1 MKSLLLY
8 ARQLGQR
15 RTSAFHL
22 LPRHEAPAAER
33 GHHVFGN
40 RVGMADRPRSL
51 REMFSDTEYDND
63 DDAGRDDVA

>member
-1 MKSLLLY
+1 MKSLLVY

-22 LPRHEAPAAER
+22 LPKYETPVAER

-40 RVGMADRPRSL
+40 RAGMADRPRSL
-51 REMFSDTEYDND
+51 REMFADTEYDND
-63 DDAGRDDVA
+63 DDPGRDDTA